1 MLHSRSVALPV
12 SSLVLHRHPIISIF
26 LFFLPFLSLR
36 PPSLRRSSFL
46 FIVSLPPRCT
56 LIRRFNATT
65 VTISIRLPFS
75 LLVLLLSLSPPLYLL
90 SPLGFFLLLPSCTRS
105 SCPSTTSP
113 SLSHHP
119 SLDLPASLSLS
130 LSVSSLCPV
139 LKLFLARRCTSDEEA
154 QTRPA
159 LYIHTVYL
167 PTVRLTHPLSHTHT
181 DTLREGLRDDSS
193 PINSE

>member
-12 SSLVLHRHPIISIF
+12 FLLVLHRHPIISIF

-167 PTVRLTHPLSHTHT
+167 PTVRLTHPLSHSHTHT
-181 DTLREGLRDDSS
+181 HIARRASR
-193 PINSE
+193 